1 MLSVLLCHSVSIML
15 WMGTNDWLAGW
26 LMIINCSGSAQV
38 VVGRKFQQL
47 SHQTGVTLATQTSVE
62 RLHWLVETS
71 DTWDGPM
78 SVVVFVPDAEFDLA
92 QLYISYLR
100 SCFSK
105 IRDNVA
111 WSLAHP
117 VTKPPRA
124 ANLEAG
130 SLSCTD
136 HKVSLASLVGGLYTR
151 EYAQWRRGYDYPQ
164 NHLRNIARDNSLTH
178 YTLSL
183 DVDVILAPGRRR
195 RRS

>member
-1 MLSVLLCHSVSIML
+1 ML

-130 SLSCTD
+130 SLSCTTMAGR
-136 HKVSLASLVGGLYTR
+136 VSRHMPAPSTPMANAACRLSCFT
-151 EYAQWRRGYDYPQ
+151 
-164 NHLRNIARDNSLTH
+164 SF
-178 YTLSL
+178 TLSL
-183 DVDVILAPGRRR
+183 
-195 RRS
+195 